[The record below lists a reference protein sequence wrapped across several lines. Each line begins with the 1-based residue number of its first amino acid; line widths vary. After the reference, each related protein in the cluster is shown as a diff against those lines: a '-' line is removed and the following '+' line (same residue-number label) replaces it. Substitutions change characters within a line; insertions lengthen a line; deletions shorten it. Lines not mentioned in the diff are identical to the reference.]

1 MSLSAYQASVPV
13 FTQILNALSTTIG
26 KAIAHA
32 AAKKIDPAVFCQAR
46 LYPDMFAFTRQVQLA
61 ADFAKNTSA
70 RLAGQEPPKWADEE
84 KNFEELQGRIARTL
98 AFVRSLPKAD
108 IEAGGERTITLPIRG
123 QPMSFVGNIY
133 LMHFAL
139 PNFFFHATTAYAIL
153 RENGVELGKLDF
165 VGTPPAA

>member
-13 FTQILNALSTTIG
+13 FTQILGALSTTIG

-98 AFVRSLPKAD
+98 AFARSLPKAD
-108 IEAGGERTITLPIRG
+108 IEAGGERMITLPIRG
-123 QPMSFVGNIY
+123 QPMTFVGNIY

-165 VGTPPAA
+165 VGTPPTA

>member
-13 FTQILNALSTTIG
+13 FTQILDALSNTIG

-84 KNFEELQGRIARTL
+84 KTFEELQGRIARTL
-98 AFVRSLPKAD
+98 AFARSLPKAD
-108 IEAGGERTITLPIRG
+108 IEAGGERMITLPIRG
-123 QPMSFVGNIY
+123 QPMTFVGNIY

-139 PNFFFHATTAYAIL
+139 PNFYFHATTAYAIL

-165 VGTPPAA
+165 VGTPPTA

>member
-26 KAIAHA
+26 TAIAHA

-70 RLAGQEPPKWADEE
+70 RLAGQDPPKWADEE
-84 KNFEELQGRIARTL
+84 KTFEELQGRIARTL
-98 AFVRSLPKAD
+98 VFVRGLPKAD
-108 IEAGGERTITLPIRG
+108 IEAGGERMITLPIRG
-123 QPMSFVGNIY
+123 QPMTFLGNIY

-139 PNFFFHATTAYAIL
+139 PNFYFHATTAYAIL

-165 VGTPPAA
+165 VGTPPTA